1 MKTVTFQG
9 RELSVSMLYDKTYMD
24 VLLANEIEYNIDEI
38 ALFQPF
44 LPEDIIAYNGYKIN
58 YLDEEGKDVFVYSF
72 ITMTYEFTKC
82 ISFISKEH
90 LNSLYLLDLEQ
101 AMRLGKLIYEGHED
115 GLKKFA
121 GFDADGPIEVNRLL
135 ETYVEL
141 EDGCTYEFDRIEEFP
156 EGVSGKKIF
165 PNGDARN
172 VFVIKVSGDETLLAI
187 DEQGTGWKLLSKDSI
202 ARVFGK

>member
-24 VLLANEIEYNIDEI
+24 LLLANEIEYNIDEI
-38 ALFQPF
+38 VLFQPF

-101 AMRLGKLIYEGHED
+101 AMRLGKLVYEGHDD

-121 GFDADGPIEVNRLL
+121 GFDVDESIEVNRLL

-141 EDGCTYEFDRIEEFP
+141 DDGCTYEFDRIEEFP
-156 EGVSGKKIF
+156 EGVSGKKIL
-165 PNGDARN
+165 PNGDAKN
-172 VFVIKVSGDETLLAI
+172 VFVIKLTGDEPMLAI
-187 DEQGTGWKLLSKDSI
+187 NEQGAGWKLLDRTKI
-202 ARVFGK
+202 TTVFGK

>member
-1 MKTVTFQG
+1 
-9 RELSVSMLYDKTYMD
+9 MLYDKTYMD
-24 VLLANEIEYNIDEI
+24 LLLANEIEYNIEELV
-38 ALFQPF
+38 LFQPF
-44 LPEDIIAYNGYKIN
+44 LPENIIAYNGYKIN

-101 AMRLGKLIYEGHED
+101 AMRLSKLVYEGHDD

-121 GFDADGPIEVNRLL
+121 GFDVKSPIDVNRLL
-135 ETYVEL
+135 ETYVDL

-165 PNGDARN
+165 PNGDAKN
-172 VFVIKVSGDETLLAI
+172 VFIIKLTGDEEMLAI
-187 DEQGTGWKLLSKDSI
+187 NEQGEGWKRLNRIEI
-202 ARVFGK
+202 AELFGK